1 VSEKPLGVL
10 QDFERHLEGAV
21 EGFFARAFKSGLQ
34 PVELAKA
41 LQRYGHDNRY
51 VAEDGVVVPNTFR
64 ITISPKDAER
74 LSSYGDELARELAG
88 VVERTAA
95 EEDWLLRGP
104 ARVQVVAGDSVR
116 PGRFELTGRVEAG
129 PRPRPQAPTPTPAP
143 VAPAANSPAPADSSA
158 TTVLAGTSSSQPTL
172 IGPDGQTLAL
182 TTARHTV
189 GRLPDSDLHLDDT
202 TVSRQHAA
210 VVRRGDRWWVLDLG
224 STNGTRVNGITA
236 AEQPL
241 SDGDEIEFGEVL
253 VTFRAGS

>member
-1 VSEKPLGVL
+1 ML

-64 ITISPKDAER
+64 ITIAPKDADR

-88 VVERTAA
+88 VVERTAV
-95 EEDWLLRGP
+95 EESWLLRGP
-104 ARVQVVAGDSVR
+104 ARVQVVAGESVR

-129 PRPRPQAPTPTPAP
+129 PRPRPQAPTPTP
-143 VAPAANSPAPADSSA
+143 VAAVVNTPASTDGNTTGVVALASPR
-158 TTVLAGTSSSQPTL
+158 QPTL
-172 IGPDGQTLAL
+172 IAPDGQTLAL
-182 TTARHTV
+182 TAARHPV
-189 GRLPDSDLHLDDT
+189 GRLADNDLHLDDT